1 MIIFSLSH
9 YAITC
14 YDPLPAVV
22 LMTETSCETQ
32 TTSTIYS
39 CSHSTAPT
47 GQNYVSYTYVHMQM
61 FDAYINMLHS
71 MMISDDFANI
81 FTLQMPS

>member
-1 MIIFSLSH
+1 MKLKLLQLFIAA
-9 YAITC
+9 AI
-14 YDPLPAVV
+14 PQLLWGKIMLA
-22 LMTETSCETQ
+22 
-32 TTSTIYS
+32 IYI
-39 CSHSTAPT
+39 
-47 GQNYVSYTYVHMQM
+47 YVHMQM